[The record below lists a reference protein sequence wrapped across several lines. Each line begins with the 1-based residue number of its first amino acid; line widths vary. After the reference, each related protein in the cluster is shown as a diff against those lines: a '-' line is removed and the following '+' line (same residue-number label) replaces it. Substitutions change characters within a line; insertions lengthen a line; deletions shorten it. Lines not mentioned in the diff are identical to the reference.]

1 MQEMR
6 DAMTGTSVSRLARHA
21 DVHDVY
27 VLPGEV
33 RTAAEPTR
41 FLTVLGS
48 CVAICLYDLD
58 KRVGGINHFL
68 LPGAVPDGE
77 RERCRWSEASID
89 ELFEQVQSAGARA
102 RRLQAKV
109 FGGAQITTRQIPG
122 SFRIGDRNVE
132 MALAALQR
140 RRVELVNSSV
150 GGNAGR
156 KIIFEV
162 HTGIVWMKD
171 LVHHRA

>member
-6 DAMTGTSVSRLARHA
+6 DVMTNSPVSRLARHA
-21 DVHDVY
+21 DVHDIY
-27 VLPGEV
+27 VLPGQV
-33 RTAAEPTR
+33 RTAVEPTR

-48 CVAICLYDLD
+48 CVSICLYDLD
-58 KRVGGINHFL
+58 KQVGGINHFL

-77 RERCRWSEASID
+77 SEPCRWSEASI
-89 ELFEQVQSAGARA
+89 EALFAQVLSAGARA

-109 FGGAQITTRQIPG
+109 FGGAQISTRQIPDR
-122 SFRIGDRNVE
+122 FQIGERNVQT
-132 MALAALQR
+132 ALAELQH
-140 RRVELVNSSV
+140 RRVELINSSV

-162 HTGIVWMKD
+162 HTGTVWMKD
-171 LVHHRA
+171 LVHHRM